1 VNFITRHPV
10 LLVMLAGASVLS
22 YLVYAKVA
30 DEPQGG
36 FNRFGGG
43 GAPLV
48 EVVPVTL
55 TAIADEVES
64 VGTTVANESVDL
76 TASVSEIVSNVG
88 FQDGDFV
95 EQGRIL
101 VEITNTSEASR
112 LAEAQANVDDA
123 KRQMSRLQNLSNSN
137 LVADN
142 ELDQARTNLET
153 ANARLEGVLVDMDD
167 RLVRAPFSGFL
178 GFRNVSEGTL
188 LTPGMVITTL
198 DDVSVIKLDF
208 TIPEVYL
215 AEVGVGQEI
224 TARSI
229 VYKDKQ
235 FSGVINVVGSRIDPV
250 PRGVSIRAQLDNP
263 DLRLRPGMLM
273 TVALALNEERVL
285 VVPERSVIA
294 SQGQQFVYT
303 VGAENR
309 VFRVSVG
316 LGRRRDGLVE
326 ITEGLQVGDQVISEG
341 VIRVRPG
348 LTVRTGSDEPVQSGR
363 PQFPRGAVGA
373 ATGGA

>member
-55 TAIADEVES
+55 KLIADEVES

-76 TASVSEIVSNVG
+76 TASVSEIVSKVG

-101 VEITNTSEASR
+101 VELTNTSEASR

-123 KRQMSRLQNLSNSN
+123 KRQMSRLQNLSNSD

-142 ELDQARTNLET
+142 EFDQARTNLET

-215 AEVGVGQEI
+215 AQVGVGQEI

-229 VYKDKQ
+229 VYKDQQ
-235 FSGVINVVGSRIDPV
+235 FKGVINVVGSRIDPV
-250 PRGVSIRAQLDNP
+250 TRGVSIRAQIDNP

-294 SQGQQFVYT
+294 SLGQQFVYT

-309 VFRVSVG
+309 VSRVSVG
-316 LGRRRDGLVE
+316 LGRRRDGVVE

-348 LTVRTGSDEPVQSGR
+348 LTVRTGSEEPAQSGR
-363 PQFPRGAVGA
+363 PQFPRGAGNA

>member
-1 VNFITRHPV
+1 MNFITRHPV

-55 TAIADEVES
+55 KLIADEVES

-76 TASVSEIVSNVG
+76 TASVSEIVSKVG

-101 VEITNTSEASR
+101 VELTNTSEASR

-123 KRQMSRLQNLSNSN
+123 KRQMSRLQNLSNSD

-142 ELDQARTNLET
+142 EFDQARTNLET

-215 AEVGVGQEI
+215 AQVGVGQEI

-229 VYKDKQ
+229 VYKDQQ
-235 FSGVINVVGSRIDPV
+235 FKGVINVVGSRIDPV
-250 PRGVSIRAQLDNP
+250 TRGVSIRAQIDNP

-294 SQGQQFVYT
+294 SLGQQFVYT

-309 VFRVSVG
+309 VSRVSVG
-316 LGRRRDGLVE
+316 LGRRRDGVVE

-348 LTVRTGSDEPVQSGR
+348 LTVRTGSEEPAQSGR
-363 PQFPRGAVGA
+363 PQFPRGAGNA

>member
-1 VNFITRHPV
+1 MNFITRHPV
-10 LLVMLAGASVLS
+10 LLVLLAGASVLS
-22 YLVYAKVA
+22 YYVYAKVA
-30 DEPQGG
+30 EEPRGG

-43 GAPLV
+43 GVPLV

-76 TASVSEIVSNVG
+76 TASVSEIVSKVG

-101 VEITNTSEASR
+101 VELTNTSEASR

-142 ELDQARTNLET
+142 EFDQARTNLET

-229 VYKDKQ
+229 VYKDQQ

-250 PRGVSIRAQLDNP
+250 TRGVSIRAQIDNP

-363 PQFPRGAVGA
+363 PQFPRGAGGA

>member
-1 VNFITRHPV
+1 MNFITRHPV
-10 LLVMLAGASVLS
+10 LLVLLAGASVLS
-22 YLVYAKVA
+22 YFVYAKVA
-30 DEPQGG
+30 EEPRGG
-36 FNRFGGG
+36 FSRFGGG

-76 TASVSEIVSNVG
+76 TASVSEIVSKVG

-101 VEITNTSEASR
+101 VELTNTSEASR

-142 ELDQARTNLET
+142 EFDQARTNLET

-250 PRGVSIRAQLDNP
+250 TRGVSIRAQIDNP

-348 LTVRTGSDEPVQSGR
+348 LTVRTGSDEPVQLGR

>member
-10 LLVMLAGASVLS
+10 LLVLLAGALVLS
-22 YLVYAKVA
+22 YFVYAKVA
-30 DEPQGG
+30 EEPQGG

-76 TASVSEIVSNVG
+76 TASVSEIVSKVG

-101 VEITNTSEASR
+101 VELTNTSEASR

-250 PRGVSIRAQLDNP
+250 TRGVSIRAQIDNP

-348 LTVRTGSDEPVQSGR
+348 LTVRTGSDEPVQLGR

>member
-1 VNFITRHPV
+1 MNFITRHPV
-10 LLVMLAGASVLS
+10 LLVLLAGASVLS
-22 YLVYAKVA
+22 YFVYAKVA
-30 DEPQGG
+30 EEPRGG

-76 TASVSEIVSNVG
+76 TASVSEIVSKVG

-101 VEITNTSEASR
+101 VELTNTSEASR

-142 ELDQARTNLET
+142 EFDQARTNLET

-250 PRGVSIRAQLDNP
+250 TRGVSIRAQIDNP

>member
-1 VNFITRHPV
+1 
-10 LLVMLAGASVLS
+10 MLAGASVLS

-55 TAIADEVES
+55 KLIADEVES

-76 TASVSEIVSNVG
+76 TASVSEIVSKVG

-101 VEITNTSEASR
+101 VELTNTSEASR

-123 KRQMSRLQNLSNSN
+123 KRQMSRLQNLSNSD

-142 ELDQARTNLET
+142 EFDQARTNLET

-215 AEVGVGQEI
+215 AQVGVGQEI

-229 VYKDKQ
+229 VYKDQQ
-235 FSGVINVVGSRIDPV
+235 FKGVINVVGSRIDPV
-250 PRGVSIRAQLDNP
+250 TRGVSIRAQIDNP

-294 SQGQQFVYT
+294 SLGQQFVYT

-309 VFRVSVG
+309 VSRVSVG

-326 ITEGLQVGDQVISEG
+326 ITDGLQVGDQVISEG

-348 LTVRTGSDEPVQSGR
+348 LTVRTGSEEPAQSGR
-363 PQFPRGAVGA
+363 PQLPRGAGNA

>member
-1 VNFITRHPV
+1 MNFITRHPV

-55 TAIADEVES
+55 KLIADEVES

-76 TASVSEIVSNVG
+76 TASVSEIVSKVG

-101 VEITNTSEASR
+101 VELTNTSEASR

-123 KRQMSRLQNLSNSN
+123 KRQMSRLQNLSNSD

-142 ELDQARTNLET
+142 EFDQARTNLET

-215 AEVGVGQEI
+215 AQVGVGQEI

-229 VYKDKQ
+229 VYKDQQ
-235 FSGVINVVGSRIDPV
+235 FKGVINVVGSRIDPV
-250 PRGVSIRAQLDNP
+250 TRGVSIRAQIDNP

-294 SQGQQFVYT
+294 SLGQQFVYT

-309 VFRVSVG
+309 VSRVSVG

-348 LTVRTGSDEPVQSGR
+348 LTVRTGSEEPAQSGR
-363 PQFPRGAVGA
+363 PQFPRGAGNA